1 MLDDMKNGDN
11 FIHDIDNLSLLLQLD
26 EILKH
31 TKRPVDFDKPDNES
45 VLKFYQKFYNKHCKE
60 KENDENEI

>member
-1 MLDDMKNGDN
+1 MKDSDS

-45 VLKFYQKFYNKHCKE
+45 VLNFYQRFYNKHCNE
-60 KENDENEI
+60 KENVENEL

>member
-1 MLDDMKNGDN
+1 MKDSGNL
-11 FIHDIDNLSLLLQLD
+11 IHDIDNLSLLLQLD

-45 VLKFYQKFYNKHCKE
+45 VLKFYHEFYSKHCKE
-60 KENDENEI
+60 KENVENEL

>member
-1 MLDDMKNGDN
+1 MKDGDN
-11 FIHDIDNLSLLLQLD
+11 LIHDIDNLSLLLQLD

-45 VLKFYQKFYNKHCKE
+45 VLKFYQEFYNKHCKE
-60 KENDENEI
+60 KENIENEL

>member
-1 MLDDMKNGDN
+1 MKKGDN
-11 FIHDIDNLSLLLQLD
+11 FINDIDNLSLLLQLD

-45 VLKFYQKFYNKHCKE
+45 VLKFYQEFYSKHCKE
-60 KENDENEI
+60 KENVENEL

>member
-1 MLDDMKNGDN
+1 MKDSDN
-11 FIHDIDNLSLLLQLD
+11 FIHDIDNLSLLLQIN

-45 VLKFYQKFYNKHCKE
+45 VLKFYHESYSKHCKE
-60 KENDENEI
+60 KENENEL